1 MSVLTRT
8 ADSCSPPLRGGGRWG
23 IEKTA
28 PAWIFQPFLAE
39 LGPSDK
45 SPGAAGARAVSRL
58 TCFPTGQLVHG
69 IFQVAPVLTQISE
82 NWIAPPKGL
91 SVKYE
96 KKFKRPDPPYFFIL
110 IPKDP
115 TGESSRIALRSSLSL
130 LYLENIWRKL
140 SSLGFGTLGSRMP
153 LCKMG
158 WRPLHA
164 APLDARPARM
174 LAEPEA
180 RSQPPRDSAWTG
192 TGFVLSVFILL
203 SF

>member
-1 MSVLTRT
+1 MSVFTRT

-28 PAWIFQPFLAE
+28 PAWIFPPFLAE

-45 SPGAAGARAVSRL
+45 SPGAARARAVSRL

-96 KKFKRPDPPYFFIL
+96 KKFKRPDPPCFFIL
-110 IPKDP
+110 IPKSP
-115 TGESSRIALRSSLSL
+115 R
-130 LYLENIWRKL
+130 RKL
-140 SSLGFGTLGSRMP
+140 KAFSAFLPFTAIPRKYL
-153 LCKMG
+153 KKVI
-158 WRPLHA
+158 
-164 APLDARPARM
+164 
-174 LAEPEA
+174 LAWLWHTG
-180 RSQPPRDSAWTG
+180 QPNA
-192 TGFVLSVFILL
+192 SV
-203 SF
+203 